1 MSIKVR
7 IVELPPMK
15 VASFH
20 HFSDS
25 PEVTAYGKLEAW
37 AKPRG
42 LLNDPSR
49 NRIFGFNNPNPS
61 PGTPNYGYEFW
72 LELEDDYDAGEDVEV
87 KEIPTGKYAVT
98 RNYGIPNI
106 GNTWKTLVE
115 WVQNSPS
122 QFGNME
128 CLEENLA
135 PRGTDHEK
143 LMMDIYISLAE

>member
-25 PEVTAYGKLEAW
+25 PEETAYSKLEAW

-42 LLNDPSR
+42 LLKDPSK

-72 LELEDDYDAGEDVEV
+72 LELEDDYDAGEDVEI
-87 KEIPTGKYAVT
+87 KDIPAGKYAVT
-98 RNYGIPNI
+98 RNFGIPNV
-106 GNTWKTLVE
+106 GATWKALVE
-115 WVQNSPS
+115 WVESSPY

-128 CLEENLA
+128 CLEENLD
-135 PRGTDHEK
+135 PMETDHEK
-143 LMMDIYISLAE
+143 LLMDIYISLAE